1 MRMKTITI
9 VEEDRV
15 GLLMDISYILGK
27 EKINIESITANAVGG
42 KAIITLTVKD
52 GNEAKKTLL
61 KNGFHI
67 IEEDMLMVS
76 MKDRPGELAALAK
89 LLKDNGINMMN
100 LYMVSKDS
108 KNTIIA
114 IKPDKPKK
122 AADILKRNKYSIEE
136 NG

>member
-1 MRMKTITI
+1 MKTITI

-27 EKINIESITANAVGG
+27 EKINIESITANSVGG
-42 KAIITLTVKD
+42 KAIITLTVRD
-52 GNEAKKTLL
+52 GNGAKKTLL

-76 MKDRPGELAALAK
+76 LKDRPGELATLAK
-89 LLKDNGINMMN
+89 LLKDNNINLQN

-122 AADILKRNKYSIEE
+122 AADILKRNNYSIEE
-136 NG
+136 P

>member
-1 MRMKTITI
+1 MKTITI

>member
-1 MRMKTITI
+1 MKTITI
-9 VEEDRV
+9 VEQDRV

-42 KAIITLTVKD
+42 KAIITITVKD
-52 GNEAKKTLL
+52 GNEAKKTLI

-76 MKDRPGELAALAK
+76 LKDRPGELATLAK
-89 LLKDNGINMMN
+89 LMNDNGINLVN
-100 LYMVSKDS
+100 LYIVSKDA
-108 KNTIIA
+108 KNTIVA

-122 AADILKRNKYSIEE
+122 AKELLKKNKYSMEE
-136 NG
+136 

>member
-1 MRMKTITI
+1 MKMKTITI
-9 VEEDRV
+9 VEQDRV

-42 KAIITLTVKD
+42 KAIITLSVKD
-52 GNEAKKTLL
+52 SNEAKKTLL

-76 MKDRPGELAALAK
+76 MRDRPGELAALAK
-89 LLKDNGINMMN
+89 LLKDNGINMQN
-100 LYMVSKDS
+100 LYMVSKDA

-122 AADILKRNKYSIEE
+122 AMELLKKNKYSIEE
-136 NG
+136 AS